1 MTDLTY
7 VKAEKIIL
15 KDSREY
21 NEKWVQD
28 RIFEDPKI
36 LGLGNL
42 LPWQKERIQPGAGRL
57 DILLQ
62 DINEETRY
70 EIEIQLGST
79 NESHIIRVLEYWD
92 LEKKRNPNFNHVA
105 VLISEDITGRFLNVI
120 RLFNGV
126 IPLMALQMEAIKI
139 EDSYQKQYRLMY
151 SDRKMFSRL
160 GENKYKFAKGRI
172 KKLEEKR

>member
-1 MTDLTY
+1 MEGIMTDLKY
-7 VKAEKIIL
+7 AKAEKISL
-15 KDSREY
+15 KDSHEY

-42 LPWQKERIQPGAGRL
+42 LPWQKEKILIGGGRL
-57 DILLQ
+57 DLLLQ

-70 EIEIQLGST
+70 EVEIQLGST

-105 VLISEDITGRFLNVI
+105 VLIAEDITSRFLNVI

-126 IPLMALQMEAIKI
+126 IPLMALQLECIK
-139 EDSYQKQYRLMY
+139 
-151 SDRKMFSRL
+151 
-160 GENKYKFAKGRI
+160 N
-172 KKLEEKR
+172 